1 MRTGFT
7 RDTVSPG
14 HAKYM
19 IWCAALVSGMYGFIT
34 LVIVLR
40 RTPGVT
46 SLHLLDAGILLAVA
60 LGIAH
65 RKIWAAWVGF
75 VYFALDA
82 VAKTLIRGAPDV
94 GGTVSKLIVYA
105 FAIIYI
111 GLYPRPMSASS
122 ATLPQVAEN
131 HPSGGDDHDAV

>member
-1 MRTGFT
+1 MRTAFT

-19 IWCAALVSGMYGFIT
+19 IWCAALVSAMYGFIT

-46 SLHLLDAGILLAVA
+46 PLQLLDAGILLTAA
-60 LGIAH
+60 LGIVR

-82 VAKTLIRGAPDV
+82 VAKALIRGAPDV
-94 GGTVSKLIVYA
+94 GGTASKLIIYA
-105 FAIIYI
+105 LAIIYI
-111 GLYPRPMSASS
+111 GLYPRPTSASS
-122 ATLPQVAEN
+122 ATLPQVTEN
-131 HPSGGDDHDAV
+131 HPSEGDHHGAV